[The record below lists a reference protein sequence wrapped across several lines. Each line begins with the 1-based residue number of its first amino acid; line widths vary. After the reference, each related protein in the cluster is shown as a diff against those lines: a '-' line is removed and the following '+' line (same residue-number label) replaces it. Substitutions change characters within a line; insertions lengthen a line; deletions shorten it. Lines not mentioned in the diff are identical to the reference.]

1 MKVKYKLKTITPVH
15 IGSGE
20 KLTTLDGFYANRNW
34 HRVDLDQVLASGKID
49 PEQLAVT
56 LSKRDFDW
64 SSLDQQLNLSS
75 GQHCA
80 YRIPCP
86 EPVGRTEVR
95 EAVKNA
101 FGRPYIPG
109 SSIKGALR
117 TALLGSL
124 ILEDGETRQ
133 LAAEKLD
140 QSLQRGRVRREW
152 VGQPIEQALLG
163 KDPNHDL
170 MRAIQV
176 SDTLPIEARRLE
188 MGLAWTV
195 TLSQG
200 QDGDQLVQKRQ
211 GQREYKILV
220 EQVPAQETMDLTIKI
235 DPWLFRQT
243 EMEQLGFSQQQQLLV
258 TQFAQRSR
266 NFSDQILKFDGSF
279 FNDYGFDG
287 SIVDFYYDLLDLLD
301 SLPEGGML
309 LPVGWGTGWAAKTVT
324 DIVTREDNDLW
335 QEVRN
340 TFRLGRLNVDDFPK
354 TRRLLYQGQNPISPL
369 GWVQLTPDEDV
380 D

>member
-1 MKVKYKLKTITPVH
+1 
-15 IGSGE
+15 
-20 KLTTLDGFYANRNW
+20 
-34 HRVDLDQVLASGKID
+34 
-49 PEQLAVT
+49 
-56 LSKRDFDW
+56 
-64 SSLDQQLNLSS
+64 
-75 GQHCA
+75 
-80 YRIPCP
+80 
-86 EPVGRTEVR
+86 
-95 EAVKNA
+95 
-101 FGRPYIPG
+101 
-109 SSIKGALR
+109 
-117 TALLGSL
+117 
-124 ILEDGETRQ
+124 
-133 LAAEKLD
+133 
-140 QSLQRGRVRREW
+140 
-152 VGQPIEQALLG
+152 
-163 KDPNHDL
+163 
-170 MRAIQV
+170 
-176 SDTLPIEARRLE
+176 
-188 MGLAWTV
+188 
-195 TLSQG
+195 
-200 QDGDQLVQKRQ
+200 
-211 GQREYKILV
+211 
-220 EQVPAQETMDLTIKI
+220 MDLTIKI